1 MRRSKVSGLDS
12 SSVSLG
18 MRNPQGGAL
27 ISLSLS
33 LSLSLHYMRDGRRR
47 QGKNIVV
54 DGIDQDPSCER
65 D

>member
-1 MRRSKVSGLDS
+1 MRRLKVSGLDS

-18 MRNPQGGAL
+18 MRNPQRGAL

-33 LSLSLHYMRDGRRR
+33 IHYMRDERRR

-54 DGIDQDPSCER
+54 EGIDQDPSCDR
-65 D
+65 V

>member
-27 ISLSLS
+27 ISLS